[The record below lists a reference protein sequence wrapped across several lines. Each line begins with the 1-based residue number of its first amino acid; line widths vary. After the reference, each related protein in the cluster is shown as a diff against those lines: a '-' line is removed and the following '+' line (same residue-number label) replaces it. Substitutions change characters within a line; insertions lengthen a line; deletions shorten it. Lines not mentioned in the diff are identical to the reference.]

1 MTAVTEESCPRA
13 LPFALNPRK
22 EASHHK
28 KVKQKSS
35 EKEELLGRRYER
47 NTNEKTKRN
56 EKIN

>member
-1 MTAVTEESCPRA
+1 M
-13 LPFALNPRK
+13 NPRK

-28 KVKQKSS
+28 KVKQKRV
-35 EKEELLGRRYER
+35 KEELLERRYER